1 MRNKLRPEL
10 LRVLSKKNLKESNFI
25 SENFYEDFLSPMLKG
40 DNKNIQLIWNVFM
53 FHCWL
58 ERKEYMKDELIIH
71 WTRKSC

>member
-10 LRVLSKKNLKESNFI
+10 MKVLSKKNLKESNFI
-25 SENFYEDFLSPMLKG
+25 SENFYEDFLSPMLKKG

-58 ERKEYMKDELIIH
+58 ERKGNI
-71 WTRKSC
+71 